1 MKFLSALL
9 HMTSYR
15 SEASQ
20 SIIRTAF

>member
-15 SEASQ
+15 NEASR
-20 SIIRTAF
+20 SMIRTAF